1 MKTLKP
7 LLLAAAIALPGA
19 AVAQSFPER
28 QVTIVIPFS
37 PGGSNDTLGRYLAEQ
52 LGEVWGETVIVDNR
66 PGAGAMVG
74 ASYVARAEPDGHT
87 ILFVSGTLTTTAATR
102 RNLPVD
108 PMEDLQ
114 PVAMGA
120 VGQMAIVT
128 GSRVPMTTVEDV
140 LREARSQTLFYGTTG
155 VGSITHFGA
164 ELLSSVADIQMEP
177 VHYSGGT
184 DALVDLAGGRID
196 LYVGTVTQVM
206 SSIQSGM
213 ATPVAVISASRS
225 SALPDVPTIGEAG
238 VPGAEADVWWGVFTA
253 DGTPPEVVQALN
265 DAINGLMSRPAAA
278 EFLAPFGAQ
287 PSPMSVEDFE
297 AWVQGEFDNWS
308 RLAELNN
315 MVMD

>member
-1 MKTLKP
+1 
-7 LLLAAAIALPGA
+7 
-19 AVAQSFPER
+19 
-28 QVTIVIPFS
+28 
-37 PGGSNDTLGRYLAEQ
+37 
-52 LGEVWGETVIVDNR
+52 
-66 PGAGAMVG
+66 
-74 ASYVARAEPDGHT
+74 
-87 ILFVSGTLTTTAATR
+87 
-102 RNLPVD
+102 
-108 PMEDLQ
+108 MEDLQ